1 MAVNQ
6 GVVLGFT
13 PGGKRVVA
21 RPMNNRSI
29 HEIVME
35 GGGKM
40 PSRLIGFF
48 AGLSECQRAF
58 DQYILEYN
66 EPKPQRRT
74 KKQIELSED

>member
-1 MAVNQ
+1 MAVSH

-13 PGGKRVVA
+13 PGGKRVLA

-29 HEIVME
+29 HEIIME

-40 PSRLIGFF
+40 PSRLTGVF

-58 DQYILEYN
+58 DTYILEYH
-66 EPKPQRRT
+66 EPKTQKRRKST
-74 KKQIELSED
+74 ELSE